1 MNDASLSLSLFW
13 QNSITSEWSGTWL
26 VLRKSQRR
34 LIFVSE
40 ATGNVE
46 KMDLRKA
53 RCIGEW
59 LIYNRKGG
67 GRENGL

>member
-1 MNDASLSLSLFW
+1 MLSEGKKDTCAFPLTPSYAFSFSW

-53 RCIGEW
+53 RCIGE
-59 LIYNRKGG
+59 YMT
-67 GRENGL
+67 

>member
-1 MNDASLSLSLFW
+1 M
-13 QNSITSEWSGTWL
+13 

-40 ATGNVE
+40 ANGNVE

-53 RCIGEW
+53 RCIGEVILE
-59 LIYNRKGG
+59 LIHAKFH
-67 GRENGL
+67 